1 MQYRINRRTGDRI
14 SVIGLGS
21 AYLYEAGMDE
31 GVRALRTAVEGGV
44 NYFDLAAGDGAAFPI
59 WGAALSDVRKDVLF
73 QIHFGA
79 DYSKGTYGWSLKLDD
94 VKRSIDR
101 QLHDLRTDYIDY
113 GFIHCQDELS
123 DWQTYQ
129 KNGVYDYILLLRK
142 QGVVRHIGLSSH
154 TPSVIQKIMDDVPID
169 MLMFSLNPAYDYGE
183 GEYACGSMDERSA
196 LYRRCETEGVG
207 ISVMKPFSGGQLL
220 DAKQSPF
227 GQALTQYQCI
237 RYALD
242 KPGVLTV
249 LPGVSDTAD
258 VERLLGYCDADEDA
272 CDYSVI
278 GSFAPPQADG
288 KCVYCNHCKPC
299 PAGID
304 VGLVNKYYDLAR
316 MGDALADEHYRTLEK
331 NASDCIGCG
340 HCDDR
345 CPFGVAQSERMQ
357 EINAYFG

>member
-1 MQYRINRRTGDRI
+1 
-14 SVIGLGS
+14 
-21 AYLYEAGMDE
+21 
-31 GVRALRTAVEGGV
+31 
-44 NYFDLAAGDGAAFPI
+44 
-59 WGAALSDVRKDVLF
+59 
-73 QIHFGA
+73 
-79 DYSKGTYGWSLKLDD
+79 
-94 VKRSIDR
+94 
-101 QLHDLRTDYIDY
+101 
-113 GFIHCQDELS
+113 
-123 DWQTYQ
+123 
-129 KNGVYDYILLLRK
+129 
-142 QGVVRHIGLSSH
+142 
-154 TPSVIQKIMDDVPID
+154 
-169 MLMFSLNPAYDYGE
+169 
-183 GEYACGSMDERSA
+183 
-196 LYRRCETEGVG
+196 
-207 ISVMKPFSGGQLL
+207 MKPFSGGQLL

-304 VGLVNKYYDLAR
+304 VGLVNKYFDLAR

-345 CPFGVAQSERMQ
+345 CPFGVVQSERMQ
-357 EINAYFG
+357 EIHAYFG